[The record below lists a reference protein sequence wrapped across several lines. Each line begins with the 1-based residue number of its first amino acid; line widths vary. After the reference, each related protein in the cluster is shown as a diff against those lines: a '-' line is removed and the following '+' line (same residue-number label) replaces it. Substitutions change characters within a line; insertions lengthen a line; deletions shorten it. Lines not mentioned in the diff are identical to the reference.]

1 MKGGGCRREG
11 RRRRG
16 ERKKRS
22 TPRKEQ
28 KKKEKNS
35 HLSSTCGGRPCAP
48 ESVLRRPEGAGRPAI
63 GRKAETEGAA
73 AREEEEAEGA
83 RGSSGSGG
91 GGGAFD
97 LTTETRP
104 ALAARRK
111 NAAPERMAP
120 FLVFSFRGNR
130 GGGEAGGEAAAS
142 GAGSVGDIF
151 WGCFGQKGGQ
161 KEKKNDRLENYF
173 AKQKKTELYNSLSLS
188 FLSLSSRFDLVAVIR
203 IEKKVSRSLFLSPS
217 YYYHLLSLS
226 LS

>member
-1 MKGGGCRREG
+1 M
-11 RRRRG
+11 
-16 ERKKRS
+16 
-22 TPRKEQ
+22 
-28 KKKEKNS
+28 
-35 HLSSTCGGRPCAP
+35 
-48 ESVLRRPEGAGRPAI
+48 
-63 GRKAETEGAA
+63 
-73 AREEEEAEGA
+73 
-83 RGSSGSGG
+83 
-91 GGGAFD
+91 
-97 LTTETRP
+97 TTETRP

-188 FLSLSSRFDLVAVIR
+188 F
-203 IEKKVSRSLFLSPS
+203 SLFRHVLISSPLSESKKKSRVLSFSLPPIIIIFS
-217 YYYHLLSLS
+217 LSLS
-226 LS
+226 LSCSSVFLREEEKELSTFSQPQPILRAPP